1 MSATTVAG
9 SLAARA
15 RPDGVTG
22 GPMLAS
28 PPPRL
33 ARSEDGYPEVT
44 VNDFL
49 LTGGG
54 RVSIDCVPG
63 RPA

>member
-1 MSATTVAG
+1 
-9 SLAARA
+9 
-15 RPDGVTG
+15 
-22 GPMLAS
+22 MLAT

-33 ARSEDGYPEVT
+33 ARSQDGYPEVT